1 MKTLNKYL
9 FNQSLIPFVLSV
21 GVITTVLF
29 LQFLIRAV
37 DRFLGKGLD
46 ALTIFEY
53 LYLNLAWIIAL
64 SVPMSL
70 LISSVM
76 TFGRMAQQ
84 NEITA
89 LKSAGVSLYNIIK
102 PALWFGTFVA
112 VGLCI
117 FNNFILPEMNYNARL
132 LARDIYKKKP
142 ELSIEPGYF
151 VDMIPQYTMIV
162 KEMDGKDFKDV
173 KIFSKNKES
182 EQTTIYANAGSL
194 SSNDNIITIDLMDGE
209 IHEIDLSD
217 YDYYRKIRFKTH
229 QITISMDELMLNRT
243 TESNRTDR
251 EMRVPQ
257 MIDEI
262 ARNKLLISQIYERI
276 DKVKAEIGITD
287 PNINSLEN
295 IEKEVDKLKQ
305 SKVNTNVR
313 DEQYN
318 ENVPIPNIENKQYIL
333 SLTNNARQ
341 FKNEFTLIENYEKTN
356 NKFKVEIHKKFTLA
370 IACILFTLVG
380 APLGILVRS
389 GGMTIASGLSIAF
402 FLFTLITP
410 TPQSIEIILK
420 SSPSVLIISKATFHT
435 SPVHD
440 LVVSI
445 GICCSFQSL
454 GNISCIAIQPLSFIH
469 FKEFIISFL
478 ICLYVWRPSI
488 KITSYVFLFSLKK
501 SSEVFL
507 ILPPEHG
514 STPVLLRTGKESKSE
529 FEAHPI
535 SKYSGLL

>member
-1 MKTLNKYL
+1 MNTLNKYL
-9 FNQSLIPFVLSV
+9 FKQSLIPFLLSV
-21 GVITTVLF
+21 AVITTVLF

-76 TFGRMAQQ
+76 TFGRMSQQ

-89 LKSAGVSLYNIIK
+89 LKSAGVNLYNIIK
-102 PALWFGTFVA
+102 PAILFGSLVGI
-112 VGLCI
+112 GLCL

-162 KEMDGKDFKDV
+162 REMDGKDFKDV
-173 KIFSKNKES
+173 KIFSKNQKS
-182 EQTTIYANAGSL
+182 EQTTIYANQGSL
-194 SSNDNIITIDLMDGE
+194 SSDGNMITIDLMDGE

-217 YDYYRKIRFKTH
+217 YDYYRKIEFKTH
-229 QITISMDELMLNRT
+229 KIMISMDELMLNRT

-251 EMRVPQ
+251 EMQIPQ

-262 ARNKLLISQIYERI
+262 ERNKILISQIYERI
-276 DKVKAEIGITD
+276 ENVKKEIGIT
-287 PNINSLEN
+287 NLNANTLES
-295 IEKEVDKLKQ
+295 IQEEVEKLKEKQ
-305 SKVNTNVR
+305 IEVSSS
-313 DEQYN
+313 EN
-318 ENVPIPNIENKQYIL
+318 ELNDDSIISNLENKQYIL

-370 IACILFTLVG
+370 LACVLFTMVG
-380 APLGILVRS
+380 APLGILVRN

-402 FLFTLITP
+402 FLVYYILLIWGEQLADRNLLNP
-410 TPQSIEIILK
+410 GLGSWLPNIILF
-420 SSPSVLIISKATFHT
+420 ISGMVILK
-435 SPVHD
+435 
-440 LVVSI
+440 
-445 GICCSFQSL
+445 
-454 GNISCIAIQPLSFIH
+454 LSN
-469 FKEFIISFL
+469 
-478 ICLYVWRPSI
+478 
-488 KITSYVFLFSLKK
+488 KK
-501 SSEVFL
+501 N
-507 ILPPEHG
+507 
-514 STPVLLRTGKESKSE
+514 
-529 FEAHPI
+529 
-535 SKYSGLL
+535 

>member
-1 MKTLNKYL
+1 MNTLNKYL
-9 FNQSLIPFVLSV
+9 FKQSLIPFLLSV
-21 GVITTVLF
+21 AVITTVLF

-76 TFGRMAQQ
+76 TFGRMSQQ

-89 LKSAGVSLYNIIK
+89 LKSAGVNLYNIVK
-102 PALWFGTFVA
+102 PAILFGSLVGI
-112 VGLCI
+112 GLCL

-173 KIFSKNKES
+173 KIFSKNQKS
-182 EQTTIYANAGSL
+182 EQTTIYANQGSL
-194 SSNDNIITIDLMDGE
+194 SSDGNMITIDLMDGE

-217 YDYYRKIRFKTH
+217 YDYYRKIKFKTH
-229 QITISMDELMLNRT
+229 QIMISMDELMLNRT
-243 TESNRTDR
+243 SESNRTDR
-251 EMRVPQ
+251 EMRVPK
-257 MIDEI
+257 MIQEI
-262 ARNKLLISQIYERI
+262 ENNNNLISQIYDRI
-276 DKVKAEIGITD
+276 NKVKEEIGITN
-287 PNINSLEN
+287 PNANTLAIIEN
-295 IEKEVDKLKQ
+295 EIELLKQ
-305 SKVNTNVR
+305 KKMNRVTEKKEFNK
-313 DEQYN
+313 D
-318 ENVPIPNIENKQYIL
+318 VPIPALENKDYIL

-370 IACILFTLVG
+370 LACVLFTMVG
-380 APLGILVRS
+380 APLGILVRN

-402 FLFTLITP
+402 FLVYYILLIWGEQLADRNLLNP
-410 TPQSIEIILK
+410 GLGSWLPNIILF
-420 SSPSVLIISKATFHT
+420 ISGMVILK
-435 SPVHD
+435 
-440 LVVSI
+440 
-445 GICCSFQSL
+445 
-454 GNISCIAIQPLSFIH
+454 LSN
-469 FKEFIISFL
+469 
-478 ICLYVWRPSI
+478 
-488 KITSYVFLFSLKK
+488 KK
-501 SSEVFL
+501 N
-507 ILPPEHG
+507 
-514 STPVLLRTGKESKSE
+514 
-529 FEAHPI
+529 
-535 SKYSGLL
+535 

>member
-1 MKTLNKYL
+1 MNTLNKYL
-9 FNQSLIPFVLSV
+9 FKQSLIPFLLSV
-21 GVITTVLF
+21 AVITTVLF

-89 LKSAGVSLYNIIK
+89 LKSAGVNLYNIIK
-102 PALWFGTFVA
+102 PAILFGSLVGI
-112 VGLCI
+112 GLCL

-151 VDMIPQYTMIV
+151 FDMIPQYTMIV

-173 KIFSKNKES
+173 KIFSKNQKS
-182 EQTTIYANAGSL
+182 EQTTIYANQGSL
-194 SSNDNIITIDLMDGE
+194 SSDGNMITIDLMDGE

-217 YDYYRKIRFKTH
+217 YDYYRKIKFKTH
-229 QITISMDELMLNRT
+229 QIMISMDELMLNRT

-257 MIDEI
+257 MIQE
-262 ARNKLLISQIYERI
+262 NEKNNNLISQIYDRI
-276 DKVKAEIGITD
+276 NKVKEEIGITN
-287 PNINSLEN
+287 PNANTLAIIEN
-295 IEKEVDKLKQ
+295 EIELLKQ
-305 SKVNTNVR
+305 KKMNRVTEKKEFNK
-313 DEQYN
+313 D
-318 ENVPIPNIENKQYIL
+318 VPIPALENKDYIL

-370 IACILFTLVG
+370 LACVLFTMVG
-380 APLGILVRS
+380 APLGILVRN

-402 FLFTLITP
+402 FLVYYILLIWGEQLADRNLLNP
-410 TPQSIEIILK
+410 GLGSWLPNIILF
-420 SSPSVLIISKATFHT
+420 ISGMVILK
-435 SPVHD
+435 
-440 LVVSI
+440 
-445 GICCSFQSL
+445 
-454 GNISCIAIQPLSFIH
+454 LSN
-469 FKEFIISFL
+469 
-478 ICLYVWRPSI
+478 
-488 KITSYVFLFSLKK
+488 KK
-501 SSEVFL
+501 N
-507 ILPPEHG
+507 
-514 STPVLLRTGKESKSE
+514 
-529 FEAHPI
+529 
-535 SKYSGLL
+535 

>member
-1 MKTLNKYL
+1 MNTLNKYL
-9 FNQSLIPFVLSV
+9 FKQSLIPFLLSV
-21 GVITTVLF
+21 AVITTVLF

-46 ALTIFEY
+46 VFTIFEY

-89 LKSAGVSLYNIIK
+89 LKSAGVNLYNIIK
-102 PALWFGTFVA
+102 PAILFGSLVGI
-112 VGLCI
+112 GLCL

-173 KIFSKNKES
+173 KIFSKNQKS
-182 EQTTIYANAGSL
+182 EQTTIYANQGSL
-194 SSNDNIITIDLMDGE
+194 SSDGNMITIDLMDGE

-217 YDYYRKIRFKTH
+217 YDYYRKIKFKTH
-229 QITISMDELMLNRT
+229 QIMISMDELMLNRT

-251 EMRVPQ
+251 EMRIPQ

-262 ARNKLLISQIYERI
+262 KRNKILISQIYERI
-276 DKVKAEIGITD
+276 ENVKKEIGIT
-287 PNINSLEN
+287 NLNANTLESIQEE
-295 IEKEVDKLKQ
+295 IEKLKQ
-305 SKVNTNVR
+305 KQIEISSS
-313 DEQYN
+313 EN
-318 ENVPIPNIENKQYIL
+318 ELNDDSIISNLENKQYIL

-370 IACILFTLVG
+370 LACVLFTMVG
-380 APLGILVRS
+380 APLGILVRN

-402 FLFTLITP
+402 FLVYYILLIWGEQLADRNLLNP
-410 TPQSIEIILK
+410 GLGSWLPNIILF
-420 SSPSVLIISKATFHT
+420 ISGMVILK
-435 SPVHD
+435 
-440 LVVSI
+440 
-445 GICCSFQSL
+445 
-454 GNISCIAIQPLSFIH
+454 LSN
-469 FKEFIISFL
+469 
-478 ICLYVWRPSI
+478 
-488 KITSYVFLFSLKK
+488 KK
-501 SSEVFL
+501 N
-507 ILPPEHG
+507 
-514 STPVLLRTGKESKSE
+514 
-529 FEAHPI
+529 
-535 SKYSGLL
+535 

>member
-1 MKTLNKYL
+1 MNTLNKYL
-9 FNQSLIPFVLSV
+9 FKQSLIPFLLSV
-21 GVITTVLF
+21 AVITTVLF

-76 TFGRMAQQ
+76 TFGRMSQQ

-102 PALWFGTFVA
+102 PALWFGA
-112 VGLCI
+112 IVGTALCF

-173 KIFSKNKES
+173 KIFSKNQKS
-182 EQTTIYANAGSL
+182 EQTTIYANQGSL
-194 SSNDNIITIDLMDGE
+194 SSDGNMITIDLQDGE

-229 QITISMDELMLNRT
+229 QIIISMDDLMLNRT
-243 TESNRTDR
+243 SESNRTDR

-257 MIDEI
+257 MIQEI
-262 ARNKLLISQIYERI
+262 EKNKILINQIYDRI
-276 DKVKAEIGITD
+276 ENVKKEIGITN
-287 PNINSLEN
+287 PNANTLEIIENEIELLKEKKAN
-295 IEKEVDKLKQ
+295 IIKED
-305 SKVNTNVR
+305 R
-313 DEQYN
+313 DYN
-318 ENVPIPNIENKQYIL
+318 EDVPVSAFENKDYIL

-370 IACILFTLVG
+370 LACILFTMVG
-380 APLGILVRS
+380 APLGILVRN

-402 FLFTLITP
+402 FLVYYILLIWGEQLADRNLINP
-410 TPQSIEIILK
+410 GLGSWLPNIILFVSGMIILK
-420 SSPSVLIISKATFHT
+420 
-435 SPVHD
+435 
-440 LVVSI
+440 
-445 GICCSFQSL
+445 
-454 GNISCIAIQPLSFIH
+454 LSN
-469 FKEFIISFL
+469 
-478 ICLYVWRPSI
+478 
-488 KITSYVFLFSLKK
+488 KK
-501 SSEVFL
+501 N
-507 ILPPEHG
+507 
-514 STPVLLRTGKESKSE
+514 
-529 FEAHPI
+529 
-535 SKYSGLL
+535 

>member
-84 NEITA
+84 NEVTA

-182 EQTTIYANAGSL
+182 EQITIYANAGSL
-194 SSNDNIITIDLMDGE
+194 SSNGNIITIDLMDGE

-257 MIDEI
+257 MINEI

-305 SKVNTNVR
+305 SKVNANVR

-402 FLFTLITP
+402 FLIFYILLIWGEQLADRNLLNP
-410 TPQSIEIILK
+410 GLGSWLPNIILFVSGMIILK
-420 SSPSVLIISKATFHT
+420 
-435 SPVHD
+435 
-440 LVVSI
+440 
-445 GICCSFQSL
+445 
-454 GNISCIAIQPLSFIH
+454 LSN
-469 FKEFIISFL
+469 
-478 ICLYVWRPSI
+478 
-488 KITSYVFLFSLKK
+488 KK
-501 SSEVFL
+501 N
-507 ILPPEHG
+507 
-514 STPVLLRTGKESKSE
+514 
-529 FEAHPI
+529 
-535 SKYSGLL
+535 

>member
-1 MKTLNKYL
+1 MNTLNKYL
-9 FNQSLIPFVLSV
+9 FKQSLIPFLLSV
-21 GVITTVLF
+21 AVITTVLF

-89 LKSAGVSLYNIIK
+89 LKSAGINLYNIIK
-102 PALWFGTFVA
+102 PAILFGSLVGI
-112 VGLCI
+112 GLCL

-173 KIFSKNKES
+173 KIFSKNQKS
-182 EQTTIYANAGSL
+182 EQTTIYANQGSL
-194 SSNDNIITIDLMDGE
+194 SSDGNMITIDLMDGE

-217 YDYYRKIRFKTH
+217 YDYYRKIKFKTH
-229 QITISMDELMLNRT
+229 QIMISMDELMLNRT

-251 EMRVPQ
+251 EMRIPQ

-262 ARNKLLISQIYERI
+262 KRNKILISQIYERI
-276 DKVKAEIGITD
+276 ENVKKEIGIT
-287 PNINSLEN
+287 NLNANTLESIQEE
-295 IEKEVDKLKQ
+295 IEKLKQ
-305 SKVNTNVR
+305 KQIEISSS
-313 DEQYN
+313 EN
-318 ENVPIPNIENKQYIL
+318 ELNDDSIISNLEDKQYIL

-370 IACILFTLVG
+370 LACVLFTMVG
-380 APLGILVRS
+380 APLGILVRN

-402 FLFTLITP
+402 FLVYYILLIWGEQLADRNLLNP
-410 TPQSIEIILK
+410 GLGSWLPNIILF
-420 SSPSVLIISKATFHT
+420 ISGMVILK
-435 SPVHD
+435 
-440 LVVSI
+440 
-445 GICCSFQSL
+445 
-454 GNISCIAIQPLSFIH
+454 LSN
-469 FKEFIISFL
+469 
-478 ICLYVWRPSI
+478 
-488 KITSYVFLFSLKK
+488 KK
-501 SSEVFL
+501 N
-507 ILPPEHG
+507 
-514 STPVLLRTGKESKSE
+514 
-529 FEAHPI
+529 
-535 SKYSGLL
+535 

>member
-1 MKTLNKYL
+1 MNTLNKYL
-9 FNQSLIPFVLSV
+9 FKQSLIPFLLSV
-21 GVITTVLF
+21 AVITMVLF

-46 ALTIFEY
+46 VITIFEY

-89 LKSAGVSLYNIIK
+89 LKSAGVNLYNIIK
-102 PALWFGTFVA
+102 PAILFGSLVGI
-112 VGLCI
+112 GLCL

-173 KIFSKNKES
+173 KIFSKNQKS
-182 EQTTIYANAGSL
+182 EQTTIYANQGSL
-194 SSNDNIITIDLMDGE
+194 SSDGNMITIDLMDGE

-217 YDYYRKIRFKTH
+217 YDYYRKIKFKTH
-229 QITISMDELMLNRT
+229 QIMISMDELMLNRT
-243 TESNRTDR
+243 SESNRTDR

-257 MIDEI
+257 MIQEI
-262 ARNKLLISQIYERI
+262 EKNNNLISQIYDRI
-276 DKVKAEIGITD
+276 NKVKEEIGITN
-287 PNINSLEN
+287 PNANTLAIIEN
-295 IEKEVDKLKQ
+295 EIELLKQ
-305 SKVNTNVR
+305 KKMNRVTEKKEFNK
-313 DEQYN
+313 D
-318 ENVPIPNIENKQYIL
+318 VPIPALENKDYIL

-370 IACILFTLVG
+370 LACVLFTMVG
-380 APLGILVRS
+380 APLGILVRN

-402 FLFTLITP
+402 FLVYYILLIWGEQLADRNLLNP
-410 TPQSIEIILK
+410 GLGSWLPNIILF
-420 SSPSVLIISKATFHT
+420 ISGMVILK
-435 SPVHD
+435 
-440 LVVSI
+440 
-445 GICCSFQSL
+445 
-454 GNISCIAIQPLSFIH
+454 LSN
-469 FKEFIISFL
+469 
-478 ICLYVWRPSI
+478 
-488 KITSYVFLFSLKK
+488 KK
-501 SSEVFL
+501 N
-507 ILPPEHG
+507 
-514 STPVLLRTGKESKSE
+514 
-529 FEAHPI
+529 
-535 SKYSGLL
+535 

>member
-1 MKTLNKYL
+1 MNTLNKYL
-9 FNQSLIPFVLSV
+9 FKQSLIPFLLSV
-21 GVITTVLF
+21 AVITTVLF

-89 LKSAGVSLYNIIK
+89 LKSAGVNLYNIIK
-102 PALWFGTFVA
+102 PALWFGAMVA
-112 VGLCI
+112 TALCF

-173 KIFSKNKES
+173 KIFSKNQKS
-182 EQTTIYANAGSL
+182 EQTTIYANQGSL
-194 SSNDNIITIDLMDGE
+194 SSDGNMITIDLQDGE

-229 QITISMDELMLNRT
+229 QIIISMDDLMLNRT
-243 TESNRTDR
+243 SESNRTDR
-251 EMRVPQ
+251 DMRVPR
-257 MIDEI
+257 MIQEI
-262 ARNKLLISQIYERI
+262 EKNKILINQIYDRI
-276 DKVKAEIGITD
+276 ENVKKEIGITN
-287 PNINSLEN
+287 PNANTLEIIENEIELLKEKKAN
-295 IEKEVDKLKQ
+295 IIKED
-305 SKVNTNVR
+305 R
-313 DEQYN
+313 DYN
-318 ENVPIPNIENKQYIL
+318 EDVPVSAFENKDYIL

-370 IACILFTLVG
+370 LACILFTMVG
-380 APLGILVRS
+380 APLGILVRN

-402 FLFTLITP
+402 FLVYYILLIWGEQLADRNLINP
-410 TPQSIEIILK
+410 GLGSWLPNIILFVSGMIILK
-420 SSPSVLIISKATFHT
+420 
-435 SPVHD
+435 
-440 LVVSI
+440 
-445 GICCSFQSL
+445 
-454 GNISCIAIQPLSFIH
+454 LSN
-469 FKEFIISFL
+469 
-478 ICLYVWRPSI
+478 
-488 KITSYVFLFSLKK
+488 KK
-501 SSEVFL
+501 N
-507 ILPPEHG
+507 
-514 STPVLLRTGKESKSE
+514 
-529 FEAHPI
+529 
-535 SKYSGLL
+535 

>member
-1 MKTLNKYL
+1 MNTLNKYL
-9 FNQSLIPFVLSV
+9 FKQSLIPFLLSV
-21 GVITTVLF
+21 AVITTVLF

-89 LKSAGVSLYNIIK
+89 LKSAGVNLYNIIK
-102 PALWFGTFVA
+102 PAILFGSLVGI
-112 VGLCI
+112 GLCV

-173 KIFSKNKES
+173 KIFSKNQKS
-182 EQTTIYANAGSL
+182 EQTTIYANQGSL
-194 SSNDNIITIDLMDGE
+194 SSDGNMITIDLMDGE

-217 YDYYRKIRFKTH
+217 YDYYRKIKFKTH
-229 QITISMDELMLNRT
+229 QIMISMDELMLNRT
-243 TESNRTDR
+243 SESNRTDR

-257 MIDEI
+257 MIQEI
-262 ARNKLLISQIYERI
+262 EKNNNLISQIYDRI
-276 DKVKAEIGITD
+276 NKVKEEIGITN
-287 PNINSLEN
+287 PNANTLAIIEN
-295 IEKEVDKLKQ
+295 EIELLKQ
-305 SKVNTNVR
+305 KKMNRVTEKKEFNK
-313 DEQYN
+313 D
-318 ENVPIPNIENKQYIL
+318 VPIPELENKDYIL

-370 IACILFTLVG
+370 LACVLFTMVG
-380 APLGILVRS
+380 APLGILVRN

-402 FLFTLITP
+402 FLVYYILLIWGEQLADRNLLNP
-410 TPQSIEIILK
+410 GLGSWLPNIILF
-420 SSPSVLIISKATFHT
+420 ISGMVILK
-435 SPVHD
+435 
-440 LVVSI
+440 
-445 GICCSFQSL
+445 
-454 GNISCIAIQPLSFIH
+454 LSN
-469 FKEFIISFL
+469 
-478 ICLYVWRPSI
+478 
-488 KITSYVFLFSLKK
+488 KK
-501 SSEVFL
+501 N
-507 ILPPEHG
+507 
-514 STPVLLRTGKESKSE
+514 
-529 FEAHPI
+529 
-535 SKYSGLL
+535 

>member
-89 LKSAGVSLYNIIK
+89 LKSAGVNLYNIIK
-102 PALWFGTFVA
+102 PALWFGTIVA
-112 VGLCI
+112 IGLCL

-132 LARDIYKKKP
+132 LARDIYQKKP

-162 KEMDGKDFKDV
+162 KEMDGKDFKGV
-173 KIFSKNKES
+173 KIFSKNQQS
-182 EQTTIYANAGSL
+182 EQTTIYANEGSL
-194 SSNDNIITIDLMDGE
+194 SSNGNMITINLVNGE

-243 TESNRTDR
+243 TESSRTDR

-262 ARNKLLISQIYERI
+262 KKNKLLISQIYERI
-276 DKVKAEIGITD
+276 EKVKTEIGITD
-287 PNINSLEN
+287 PNANSLEN

-305 SKVNTNVR
+305 NKTNA
-313 DEQYN
+313 DIPEEQYN
-318 ENVPIPNIENKQYIL
+318 EDVVIPNIENKQYIL

-402 FLFTLITP
+402 FLIYYILLIWGEQLADRNLLNP
-410 TPQSIEIILK
+410 GLGSWLPNIILFVSGMIILK
-420 SSPSVLIISKATFHT
+420 
-435 SPVHD
+435 
-440 LVVSI
+440 
-445 GICCSFQSL
+445 
-454 GNISCIAIQPLSFIH
+454 LSN
-469 FKEFIISFL
+469 
-478 ICLYVWRPSI
+478 
-488 KITSYVFLFSLKK
+488 KK
-501 SSEVFL
+501 N
-507 ILPPEHG
+507 
-514 STPVLLRTGKESKSE
+514 
-529 FEAHPI
+529 
-535 SKYSGLL
+535 

>member
-194 SSNDNIITIDLMDGE
+194 SSNGNIITIDLIDGE

-287 PNINSLEN
+287 PNVNSLEN

-305 SKVNTNVR
+305 SKVNTNIR

-402 FLFTLITP
+402 FLIYYILLIWGEQLADRNLLNP
-410 TPQSIEIILK
+410 GLGSWLPNIILFVSGMIILK
-420 SSPSVLIISKATFHT
+420 
-435 SPVHD
+435 
-440 LVVSI
+440 
-445 GICCSFQSL
+445 
-454 GNISCIAIQPLSFIH
+454 LSN
-469 FKEFIISFL
+469 
-478 ICLYVWRPSI
+478 
-488 KITSYVFLFSLKK
+488 KK
-501 SSEVFL
+501 N
-507 ILPPEHG
+507 
-514 STPVLLRTGKESKSE
+514 
-529 FEAHPI
+529 
-535 SKYSGLL
+535 

>member
-1 MKTLNKYL
+1 MNTLNKYL
-9 FNQSLIPFVLSV
+9 FKQSLIPFLLSV
-21 GVITTVLF
+21 AVITTVLF

-46 ALTIFEY
+46 VFTIFEY

-89 LKSAGVSLYNIIK
+89 LKSAGVNLYNIIK
-102 PALWFGTFVA
+102 PAMLFGSLVGI
-112 VGLCI
+112 GLCL

-162 KEMDGKDFKDV
+162 KEMDGKNFKDV
-173 KIFSKNKES
+173 KIFSKNNNS
-182 EQTTIYANAGSL
+182 EQTTIYANEGSL
-194 SSNDNIITIDLMDGE
+194 YSDGNMITIDLIDGE

-217 YDYYRKIRFKTH
+217 YDYYRKISYKTH
-229 QITISMDELMLNRT
+229 QIIISMDDLMLNRT
-243 TESNRTDR
+243 SESNRTDR

-257 MIDEI
+257 MIKEI
-262 ARNKLLISQIYERI
+262 EKNKNLISQIYTRI
-276 DKVKAEIGITD
+276 DKVKKELGITN
-287 PNINSLEN
+287 PNANTLAIIEN
-295 IEKEVDKLKQ
+295 EIELLKQ
-305 SKVNTNVR
+305 KKMNRVTEKKEFNK
-313 DEQYN
+313 D
-318 ENVPIPNIENKQYIL
+318 VPIPALENKDYIL

-370 IACILFTLVG
+370 LACVLFTMVG
-380 APLGILVRS
+380 APLGILVRN

-402 FLFTLITP
+402 FLVYYILLIWGEQLADRNLLNP
-410 TPQSIEIILK
+410 GLGSWLPNIILF
-420 SSPSVLIISKATFHT
+420 ISG
-435 SPVHD
+435 
-440 LVVSI
+440 VVI
-445 GICCSFQSL
+445 L
-454 GNISCIAIQPLSFIH
+454 KLSN
-469 FKEFIISFL
+469 
-478 ICLYVWRPSI
+478 
-488 KITSYVFLFSLKK
+488 KK
-501 SSEVFL
+501 N
-507 ILPPEHG
+507 
-514 STPVLLRTGKESKSE
+514 
-529 FEAHPI
+529 
-535 SKYSGLL
+535 

>member
-1 MKTLNKYL
+1 MNTLNKYL
-9 FNQSLIPFVLSV
+9 FKQSLIPFLLSV
-21 GVITTVLF
+21 AVITTVLF

-46 ALTIFEY
+46 VMTIFEY
-53 LYLNLAWIIAL
+53 LFLNLAWIIAL

-89 LKSAGVSLYNIIK
+89 LKSAGVNIYKIIK
-102 PALWFGTFVA
+102 PAILFGSLIA
-112 VGLCI
+112 IGLCI
-117 FNNFILPEMNYNARL
+117 FNNFALPEMNYNARL

-173 KIFSKNKES
+173 KIFSKNQKS
-182 EQTTIYANAGSL
+182 EQTTIYANQGSL
-194 SSNDNIITIDLMDGE
+194 SSDGNMITIDLMDGE

-217 YDYYRKIRFKTH
+217 YDYYRKIKFKTH
-229 QITISMDELMLNRT
+229 QIMISMDELMLNRT

-251 EMRVPQ
+251 EMRIPQ

-262 ARNKLLISQIYERI
+262 KRNKILISQIYERI
-276 DKVKAEIGITD
+276 ENVKKEIGIT
-287 PNINSLEN
+287 NLNANTLESIQEE
-295 IEKEVDKLKQ
+295 IEKLKQ
-305 SKVNTNVR
+305 KQIEISSS
-313 DEQYN
+313 EN
-318 ENVPIPNIENKQYIL
+318 ELNDDSIISNLEDKQYIL

-370 IACILFTLVG
+370 LACVLFTMVG
-380 APLGILVRS
+380 APLGILVRN

-402 FLFTLITP
+402 FLVYYILLIWGEQLADRNLLNP
-410 TPQSIEIILK
+410 GLGSWLPNIILF
-420 SSPSVLIISKATFHT
+420 ISGMVILK
-435 SPVHD
+435 
-440 LVVSI
+440 
-445 GICCSFQSL
+445 
-454 GNISCIAIQPLSFIH
+454 LSN
-469 FKEFIISFL
+469 
-478 ICLYVWRPSI
+478 
-488 KITSYVFLFSLKK
+488 KK
-501 SSEVFL
+501 N
-507 ILPPEHG
+507 
-514 STPVLLRTGKESKSE
+514 
-529 FEAHPI
+529 
-535 SKYSGLL
+535 

>member
-1 MKTLNKYL
+1 MNTLNKYL
-9 FNQSLIPFVLSV
+9 FKQSLIPFLLSV
-21 GVITTVLF
+21 AVITTVLF

-46 ALTIFEY
+46 VFTIFEY

-89 LKSAGVSLYNIIK
+89 LKSAGVNLYNIIK
-102 PALWFGTFVA
+102 PAILFGSLVGI
-112 VGLCI
+112 GLCL

-173 KIFSKNKES
+173 KIFSKNQKS
-182 EQTTIYANAGSL
+182 EQTTIYANQGSL
-194 SSNDNIITIDLMDGE
+194 SSDGNMITIDLMDGE

-217 YDYYRKIRFKTH
+217 YDYYRKIKFKTH
-229 QITISMDELMLNRT
+229 QIMISMDELMLNRT

-251 EMRVPQ
+251 EMRIPQ

-262 ARNKLLISQIYERI
+262 KRNKILISQIYERI
-276 DKVKAEIGITD
+276 ENVKKEIGIT
-287 PNINSLEN
+287 NLNANTLES
-295 IEKEVDKLKQ
+295 IQEEVEKLKEKHIEIP
-305 SKVNTNVR
+305 SS
-313 DEQYN
+313 EN
-318 ENVPIPNIENKQYIL
+318 ELNDDSIISNLENKQYIL

-370 IACILFTLVG
+370 LACVLFTMVG
-380 APLGILVRS
+380 APLGILVRN

-402 FLFTLITP
+402 FLVYYILLIWGEQLADRNLLNP
-410 TPQSIEIILK
+410 GLGSWLPNIILF
-420 SSPSVLIISKATFHT
+420 ISGMVILK
-435 SPVHD
+435 
-440 LVVSI
+440 
-445 GICCSFQSL
+445 
-454 GNISCIAIQPLSFIH
+454 LSN
-469 FKEFIISFL
+469 
-478 ICLYVWRPSI
+478 
-488 KITSYVFLFSLKK
+488 KK
-501 SSEVFL
+501 N
-507 ILPPEHG
+507 
-514 STPVLLRTGKESKSE
+514 
-529 FEAHPI
+529 
-535 SKYSGLL
+535 

>member
-1 MKTLNKYL
+1 MNTLNKYL
-9 FNQSLIPFVLSV
+9 FKQSLIPFLLSV
-21 GVITTVLF
+21 AVITTVLF

-89 LKSAGVSLYNIIK
+89 LKSAGINLYNIIK
-102 PALWFGTFVA
+102 PAILFGSLVGI
-112 VGLCI
+112 GLCL

-173 KIFSKNKES
+173 KIFSKNQKS
-182 EQTTIYANAGSL
+182 EQTTIYANQGSL
-194 SSNDNIITIDLMDGE
+194 SSDGNMITIDLMDGE

-217 YDYYRKIRFKTH
+217 YDYYRKIKFKTH
-229 QITISMDELMLNRT
+229 QIMISMDELMLNRT

-251 EMRVPQ
+251 EMRIPQ

-262 ARNKLLISQIYERI
+262 KRNKILISQIYERI
-276 DKVKAEIGITD
+276 ENVKKEIGIT
-287 PNINSLEN
+287 NLNANTLESIQEE
-295 IEKEVDKLKQ
+295 IEKLKQ
-305 SKVNTNVR
+305 KQIEISSS
-313 DEQYN
+313 EN
-318 ENVPIPNIENKQYIL
+318 ELNDDSIISNLEDKQYIL

-370 IACILFTLVG
+370 LACVLFTMVG
-380 APLGILVRS
+380 APLGILVRN

-402 FLFTLITP
+402 FLIYYILLIWGEQLADRNLLNP
-410 TPQSIEIILK
+410 GLGSWLPNIILF
-420 SSPSVLIISKATFHT
+420 ISGMVILK
-435 SPVHD
+435 
-440 LVVSI
+440 
-445 GICCSFQSL
+445 
-454 GNISCIAIQPLSFIH
+454 LSN
-469 FKEFIISFL
+469 
-478 ICLYVWRPSI
+478 
-488 KITSYVFLFSLKK
+488 KK
-501 SSEVFL
+501 N
-507 ILPPEHG
+507 
-514 STPVLLRTGKESKSE
+514 
-529 FEAHPI
+529 
-535 SKYSGLL
+535 

>member
-89 LKSAGVSLYNIIK
+89 LKSAGVNLYNIIK

-112 VGLCI
+112 IGLCL

-132 LARDIYKKKP
+132 LARDIYQKKP

-173 KIFSKNKES
+173 KIFSKNQES
-182 EQTTIYANAGSL
+182 EQTTIYANEGSL
-194 SSNDNIITIDLMDGE
+194 SSNGNMITINLVNGE

-243 TESNRTDR
+243 TESSRTDR

-262 ARNKLLISQIYERI
+262 KKNKLLISQIYERI
-276 DKVKAEIGITD
+276 EKVKTEIGITD
-287 PNINSLEN
+287 PNANSLEN

-305 SKVNTNVR
+305 NKINA
-313 DEQYN
+313 DIPEEQYN
-318 ENVPIPNIENKQYIL
+318 EDVVIPNIENKQYIL

-380 APLGILVRS
+380 APLGILVRN

-402 FLFTLITP
+402 FLIYYILLIWGEQLADRNLLNP
-410 TPQSIEIILK
+410 GLGSWLPNIILFVSGMIILK
-420 SSPSVLIISKATFHT
+420 
-435 SPVHD
+435 
-440 LVVSI
+440 
-445 GICCSFQSL
+445 
-454 GNISCIAIQPLSFIH
+454 LSN
-469 FKEFIISFL
+469 
-478 ICLYVWRPSI
+478 
-488 KITSYVFLFSLKK
+488 KK
-501 SSEVFL
+501 N
-507 ILPPEHG
+507 
-514 STPVLLRTGKESKSE
+514 
-529 FEAHPI
+529 
-535 SKYSGLL
+535 

>member
-1 MKTLNKYL
+1 MNTLNKYL
-9 FNQSLIPFVLSV
+9 FKQSLIPFLLSV
-21 GVITTVLF
+21 AVITTVLF

-46 ALTIFEY
+46 VFTIFEY

-89 LKSAGVSLYNIIK
+89 LKSAGVNLYNIIK
-102 PALWFGTFVA
+102 PAILFGSLVGI
-112 VGLCI
+112 GLCL

-173 KIFSKNKES
+173 KIFSKNQKS
-182 EQTTIYANAGSL
+182 EQTTIYANQGSL
-194 SSNDNIITIDLMDGE
+194 SSDGNMITIDLMDGE

-217 YDYYRKIRFKTH
+217 YDYYRKIKFKTH
-229 QITISMDELMLNRT
+229 QIMISMDELMLNRT

-251 EMRVPQ
+251 EMRIPQ

-262 ARNKLLISQIYERI
+262 KINKILISQIYERI
-276 DKVKAEIGITD
+276 ENVKKEIGIT
-287 PNINSLEN
+287 NLNANTLES
-295 IEKEVDKLKQ
+295 IQEEVEKLKQ
-305 SKVNTNVR
+305 KHIEISSS
-313 DEQYN
+313 EN
-318 ENVPIPNIENKQYIL
+318 ELSDDSIIPNLENKQYIL

-370 IACILFTLVG
+370 LACVLFTMVG
-380 APLGILVRS
+380 APLGILVRN

-402 FLFTLITP
+402 FLVYYILLIWGEQLADRNLLNP
-410 TPQSIEIILK
+410 GLGSWLPNIILFMSGMVILK
-420 SSPSVLIISKATFHT
+420 
-435 SPVHD
+435 
-440 LVVSI
+440 
-445 GICCSFQSL
+445 
-454 GNISCIAIQPLSFIH
+454 LSN
-469 FKEFIISFL
+469 
-478 ICLYVWRPSI
+478 
-488 KITSYVFLFSLKK
+488 KK
-501 SSEVFL
+501 N
-507 ILPPEHG
+507 
-514 STPVLLRTGKESKSE
+514 
-529 FEAHPI
+529 
-535 SKYSGLL
+535 

>member
-1 MKTLNKYL
+1 MNTLNKYL
-9 FNQSLIPFVLSV
+9 IKQSFIPFILSV
-21 GVITTVLF
+21 AVITTVLF

-46 ALTIFEY
+46 AITIFEY

-89 LKSAGVSLYNIIK
+89 LKSAGINLYNIIK
-102 PALWFGTFVA
+102 PAILFGSLVGI
-112 VGLCI
+112 GLCL

-173 KIFSKNKES
+173 KIFSKNQKS
-182 EQTTIYANAGSL
+182 EQTTIYANQGSL
-194 SSNDNIITIDLMDGE
+194 SSDGNMITIDLMDGE

-217 YDYYRKIRFKTH
+217 YDYYRKIKFKTH
-229 QITISMDELMLNRT
+229 QIMISMDELMLNRT

-251 EMRVPQ
+251 EMRIPQ

-262 ARNKLLISQIYERI
+262 KRNKILISQIYERI
-276 DKVKAEIGITD
+276 ENVKKEIGIT
-287 PNINSLEN
+287 NLNANTLESIQEE
-295 IEKEVDKLKQ
+295 IEKLKQ
-305 SKVNTNVR
+305 KQIEISSS
-313 DEQYN
+313 EN
-318 ENVPIPNIENKQYIL
+318 ELNDDSIISNLEDKQYIL

-370 IACILFTLVG
+370 LACVLFTMVG
-380 APLGILVRS
+380 APLGILVRN

-402 FLFTLITP
+402 FLVYYILLIWGEQLADRNLLNP
-410 TPQSIEIILK
+410 GLGSWLPNIILF
-420 SSPSVLIISKATFHT
+420 ISGMVILK
-435 SPVHD
+435 
-440 LVVSI
+440 
-445 GICCSFQSL
+445 
-454 GNISCIAIQPLSFIH
+454 LSN
-469 FKEFIISFL
+469 
-478 ICLYVWRPSI
+478 
-488 KITSYVFLFSLKK
+488 KK
-501 SSEVFL
+501 N
-507 ILPPEHG
+507 
-514 STPVLLRTGKESKSE
+514 
-529 FEAHPI
+529 
-535 SKYSGLL
+535 

>member
-89 LKSAGVSLYNIIK
+89 LKSAGVNLYNIIK

-112 VGLCI
+112 IGLCL

-132 LARDIYKKKP
+132 LARDIYQKKP

-173 KIFSKNKES
+173 KIFSKNQES
-182 EQTTIYANAGSL
+182 EQTTIYANEGSL
-194 SSNDNIITIDLMDGE
+194 SSNGNMITINLVSGE

-217 YDYYRKIRFKTH
+217 YDYYRKIKFKTH

-243 TESNRTDR
+243 TESSRTDR

-262 ARNKLLISQIYERI
+262 EKNKLLISQIYERI
-276 DKVKAEIGITD
+276 EKVKTEIGITD
-287 PNINSLEN
+287 PNANSLEN

-305 SKVNTNVR
+305 NKMNADIR
-313 DEQYN
+313 EEQYN
-318 ENVPIPNIENKQYIL
+318 EDVVIPNIENKQYIL

-402 FLFTLITP
+402 FLIYYILLIWGEQLADRNLLNP
-410 TPQSIEIILK
+410 GLGSWLPNIILFVSGMIILK
-420 SSPSVLIISKATFHT
+420 
-435 SPVHD
+435 
-440 LVVSI
+440 
-445 GICCSFQSL
+445 
-454 GNISCIAIQPLSFIH
+454 LSN
-469 FKEFIISFL
+469 
-478 ICLYVWRPSI
+478 
-488 KITSYVFLFSLKK
+488 KK
-501 SSEVFL
+501 N
-507 ILPPEHG
+507 
-514 STPVLLRTGKESKSE
+514 
-529 FEAHPI
+529 
-535 SKYSGLL
+535 

>member
-1 MKTLNKYL
+1 MNTLNKYL
-9 FNQSLIPFVLSV
+9 FKQSLIPFLLSV
-21 GVITTVLF
+21 AVITTVLF

-46 ALTIFEY
+46 VFIIFEY

-89 LKSAGVSLYNIIK
+89 LKSAGVNLYNIIK
-102 PALWFGTFVA
+102 PAILFGSLVGI
-112 VGLCI
+112 GLCL

-173 KIFSKNKES
+173 KIFSKNQKS
-182 EQTTIYANAGSL
+182 EQTTIYANQGSL
-194 SSNDNIITIDLMDGE
+194 SSDGNMITIDLMDGE

-217 YDYYRKIRFKTH
+217 YDYYRRIKFKTH
-229 QITISMDELMLNRT
+229 QIMISMDELMLNRT

-251 EMRVPQ
+251 EMRIPQ

-262 ARNKLLISQIYERI
+262 KRNKILISQIYERI
-276 DKVKAEIGITD
+276 ENVKKEIGIT
-287 PNINSLEN
+287 NLNANTLESIQEE
-295 IEKEVDKLKQ
+295 IEKLKQ
-305 SKVNTNVR
+305 KQIEISSS
-313 DEQYN
+313 EN
-318 ENVPIPNIENKQYIL
+318 ELNDDSIISNLEDKQYIL

-370 IACILFTLVG
+370 LACVLFTMVG
-380 APLGILVRS
+380 APLGILVRN

-402 FLFTLITP
+402 FLVYYILLIWGEQLADRNLLNP
-410 TPQSIEIILK
+410 GLGSWLPNIILF
-420 SSPSVLIISKATFHT
+420 ISGMVILK
-435 SPVHD
+435 
-440 LVVSI
+440 
-445 GICCSFQSL
+445 
-454 GNISCIAIQPLSFIH
+454 LSN
-469 FKEFIISFL
+469 
-478 ICLYVWRPSI
+478 
-488 KITSYVFLFSLKK
+488 KK
-501 SSEVFL
+501 N
-507 ILPPEHG
+507 
-514 STPVLLRTGKESKSE
+514 
-529 FEAHPI
+529 
-535 SKYSGLL
+535 

>member
-1 MKTLNKYL
+1 MNTLNKYL
-9 FNQSLIPFVLSV
+9 FKQSLIPFLLSV
-21 GVITTVLF
+21 AVITTVLF

-89 LKSAGVSLYNIIK
+89 LKSAGVNLYNIIK
-102 PALWFGTFVA
+102 PALWFGAMVA
-112 VGLCI
+112 TALCF

-173 KIFSKNKES
+173 KIFSKNQKS
-182 EQTTIYANAGSL
+182 EQTTIYANQGSL
-194 SSNDNIITIDLMDGE
+194 SSDGNMITIDLQDGE

-229 QITISMDELMLNRT
+229 QIIISMDDLMLNRT
-243 TESNRTDR
+243 SESNRTDR

-257 MIDEI
+257 MIQEI
-262 ARNKLLISQIYERI
+262 DKNKILINQIYDRI
-276 DKVKAEIGITD
+276 ENVKKEIGITN
-287 PNINSLEN
+287 PNANTLEIIEDEIELLKEKKAN
-295 IEKEVDKLKQ
+295 IIKED
-305 SKVNTNVR
+305 R
-313 DEQYN
+313 DYN
-318 ENVPIPNIENKQYIL
+318 EDVPVSAFENKDYIL

-370 IACILFTLVG
+370 LACILFTMVG
-380 APLGILVRS
+380 APLGILVRN

-402 FLFTLITP
+402 FLVYYILLIWGEQLADRNLINP
-410 TPQSIEIILK
+410 GLGSWLPNIILFVSGMIILK
-420 SSPSVLIISKATFHT
+420 
-435 SPVHD
+435 
-440 LVVSI
+440 
-445 GICCSFQSL
+445 
-454 GNISCIAIQPLSFIH
+454 LSN
-469 FKEFIISFL
+469 
-478 ICLYVWRPSI
+478 
-488 KITSYVFLFSLKK
+488 KK
-501 SSEVFL
+501 N
-507 ILPPEHG
+507 
-514 STPVLLRTGKESKSE
+514 
-529 FEAHPI
+529 
-535 SKYSGLL
+535 

>member
-1 MKTLNKYL
+1 
-9 FNQSLIPFVLSV
+9 
-21 GVITTVLF
+21 VLF

-89 LKSAGVSLYNIIK
+89 LKSAGVNLYNIIK
-102 PALWFGTFVA
+102 PALWFGAMVA
-112 VGLCI
+112 TALCF

-173 KIFSKNKES
+173 KIFSKNQKS
-182 EQTTIYANAGSL
+182 EQTTIYANQGSL
-194 SSNDNIITIDLMDGE
+194 SSDGNMITIDLQDGE

-229 QITISMDELMLNRT
+229 QIIISMDDLMLNRT
-243 TESNRTDR
+243 SESNRTDR

-257 MIDEI
+257 MIQEI
-262 ARNKLLISQIYERI
+262 DKNKILINQIYDRI
-276 DKVKAEIGITD
+276 ENVKKEIGITN
-287 PNINSLEN
+287 PNANTLEIIENEIELLKEKKAN
-295 IEKEVDKLKQ
+295 IIKED
-305 SKVNTNVR
+305 R
-313 DEQYN
+313 DYN
-318 ENVPIPNIENKQYIL
+318 EDVPVSAFENKDYIL

-370 IACILFTLVG
+370 LACILFTMVG
-380 APLGILVRS
+380 APLGILVRN

-402 FLFTLITP
+402 FLVYYILLIWGEQLADRNLINP
-410 TPQSIEIILK
+410 GLGSWLPNIILFVSGMIILK
-420 SSPSVLIISKATFHT
+420 
-435 SPVHD
+435 
-440 LVVSI
+440 
-445 GICCSFQSL
+445 
-454 GNISCIAIQPLSFIH
+454 LSN
-469 FKEFIISFL
+469 
-478 ICLYVWRPSI
+478 
-488 KITSYVFLFSLKK
+488 KK
-501 SSEVFL
+501 N
-507 ILPPEHG
+507 
-514 STPVLLRTGKESKSE
+514 
-529 FEAHPI
+529 
-535 SKYSGLL
+535 